1 MAIRFTPEYNEYINK
16 VVQNYNKR
24 VTRANTIGKIKKASL
39 PDKVSVKKLKKTY
52 ATRKDLDRELK
63 NLAMFRRKD
72 ARKVAGDSVNNYDVE
87 LINQNRKAAIKYFE
101 KQAGYMRMKIGKNM
115 PLSAGDL
122 RAVELNIDLLRKGTK
137 GASNADIMAMKAYVE
152 KYRQSFERQATG
164 YRGFLSEV
172 DAVMTRVGVSKA
184 DRDSFFNKFTEL
196 DSEQFMD
203 LYQRNDLINKIYQLA
218 DSPKYTGGK
227 LVLHNT
233 EEEARN
239 LVETLMEE
247 ADILVAETKAR
258 FA

>member
-1 MAIRFTPEYNEYINK
+1 MAIRFTPEYNEHINK

-24 VTRANTIGKIKKASL
+24 ITRANTIGKIKKASL
-39 PDKVSVKKLKKTY
+39 PDKVSVKTLKKAYTS
-52 ATRKDLDRELK
+52 RKDLDRELK

-72 ARKVAGDSVNNYDVE
+72 ARKVAGEKINNYDVE

-101 KQAGYMRMKIGKNM
+101 KQADYMRMKIGKNM
-115 PLSAGDL
+115 PLSSGEL
-122 RAVELNIDLLRKGTK
+122 KAVELNIDLLRKGTK
-137 GASNADIMAMKAYVE
+137 DAPEEDIRAMKAYIE
-152 KYRQSFERQATG
+152 KYRQSFERQSTG

-172 DAVMTRVGVSKA
+172 DAIMMRLGISKSE
-184 DRDSFFNKFTEL
+184 RDQFFDKFSEL
-196 DSEQFMD
+196 DAGQFMD
-203 LYQRNDLINKIYQLA
+203 LYERNDLINKIYQLA

-227 LVLHNT
+227 LVLHNS
-233 EEEARN
+233 EEEARQ